1 MIIYRDYEAVKSHLY
16 KAAIALKKRHNYCE
30 VEELVN
36 AIYLAGGVLTVENP
50 KYIQRRAY
58 FDGLDYIR
66 RLTKSRS
73 KFTPKHIKS
82 LNTLVDS
89 SHDMEKVLPD
99 KFQSGYSLE
108 DIDLLNYL
116 LLSVELTEE
125 EDLIIT
131 AVFYRE
137 TKLNKIAKDMRMSIE
152 QVEIHIEE
160 ALAKF
165 RQLIGELDL

>member
-50 KYIQRRAY
+50 KYIQ
-58 FDGLDYIR
+58 
-66 RLTKSRS
+66 
-73 KFTPKHIKS
+73 
-82 LNTLVDS
+82 
-89 SHDMEKVLPD
+89 
-99 KFQSGYSLE
+99 
-108 DIDLLNYL
+108 IDLLNYL